1 MKVQFEDQLTQKDE
15 KIGDLEERFE
25 GIEDQLTR
33 KDQVISQ
40 LTTTVNEMKT
50 HFQVIFLYLPKV
62 IKVNSKS
69 ICLLLEIEY

>member
-1 MKVQFEDQLTQKDE
+1 MKVQFEDQLTRKDE

-50 HFQVIFLYLPKV
+50 KLQVRIRITKTTVKLTNCKCVFL
-62 IKVNSKS
+62 
-69 ICLLLEIEY
+69 